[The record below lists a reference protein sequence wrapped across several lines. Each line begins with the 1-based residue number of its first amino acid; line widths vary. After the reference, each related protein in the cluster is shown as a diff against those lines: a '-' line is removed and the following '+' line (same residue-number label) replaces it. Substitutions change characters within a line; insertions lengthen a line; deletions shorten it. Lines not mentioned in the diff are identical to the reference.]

1 MSQESGWR
9 DAGRYRDRDTCNNYI
24 DRLQADASPGAHIT
38 WRGNGAKGQQ
48 VGLDVAM
55 LQMAAHLNSMRP
67 GANVPNMGFVAQLRS
82 RVLSETNPGTDL
94 AE

>member
-1 MSQESGWR
+1 MR
-9 DAGRYRDRDTCNNYI
+9 ADTEIDILNNYI
-24 DRLQADASPGAHIT
+24 DRLQTDASPGTHGT
-38 WRGNGAKGQQ
+38 WRGNGAKGQPL
-48 VGLDVAM
+48 GLDVAM

-82 RVLSETNPGTDL
+82 RVLAATNPGTDL

>member
-1 MSQESGWR
+1 MR
-9 DAGRYRDRDTCNNYI
+9 ADTEIDILNNYI
-24 DRLQADASPGAHIT
+24 DRLQADASPGAHGT
-38 WRGNGAKGQQ
+38 WRDDGAKGQQ

-67 GANVPNMGFVAQLRS
+67 GANVPNKGFVTQLRS
-82 RVLSETNPGTDL
+82 RVLAATNPGTDL